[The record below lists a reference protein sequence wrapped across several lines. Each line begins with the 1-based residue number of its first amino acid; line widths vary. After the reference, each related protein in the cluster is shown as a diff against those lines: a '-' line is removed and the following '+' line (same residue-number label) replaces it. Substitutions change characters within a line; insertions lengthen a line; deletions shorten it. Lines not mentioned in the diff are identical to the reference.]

1 MKHKLEWYK
10 NIIVL
15 KLIKLEKL

>member
-10 NIIVL
+10 NNN
-15 KLIKLEKL
+15 